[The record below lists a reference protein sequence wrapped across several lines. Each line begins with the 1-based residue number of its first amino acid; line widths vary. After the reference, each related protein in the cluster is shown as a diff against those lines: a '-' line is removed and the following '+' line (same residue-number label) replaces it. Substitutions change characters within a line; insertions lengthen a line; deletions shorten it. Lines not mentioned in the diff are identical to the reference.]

1 MNIQHDNPL
10 SNEEIQ
16 DLCGQYDVKIDDPD
30 GDSIELWLAGYSQV
44 DGVQTIM
51 KHATVRLV
59 SSVETHAFKQVD
71 LTKVQK

>member
-1 MNIQHDNPL
+1 MIRLRRSMNIQHDNPL

-44 DGVQTIM
+44 DGV
-51 KHATVRLV
+51 
-59 SSVETHAFKQVD
+59 
-71 LTKVQK
+71 